1 MAPASS
7 CYAQHGELMTATLS
21 PCPPTGVVELATAQ
35 FEPRVGASP
44 VVGIAAAQPTL
55 ETVSVVIPAKNEAAN
70 LPWVL
75 ARLPAGIHEL
85 ILVDGI
91 STDDTIEVAR
101 RHVPEV
107 VVVHEL
113 RRGKGAAIRAG
124 FAAATGDIIVMMDA
138 DGSMDP
144 REIGRYVDAIRS
156 GAGLAKGS
164 RRLRGGGSADITF
177 VRDAGNRLLLAAG
190 NVLFRTR
197 FTELCYGFMAV
208 RRSAVPDLR
217 LVSDG
222 FEIETEIVAR
232 AVRTGLPVVEV
243 PSFEYPRRA
252 GSSNLNA
259 VRDGIR
265 IVRTMLQVRTGIGR
279 PRSEP
284 VRRVARSI

>member
-1 MAPASS
+1 
-7 CYAQHGELMTATLS
+7 MTATLS
-21 PCPPTGVVELATAQ
+21 PCPPSGVAALAAQ
-35 FEPRVGASP
+35 RADDDLDDARVARLASE
-44 VVGIAAAQPTL
+44 AAAL

-85 ILVDGI
+85 IVVDGI

-101 RHVPEV
+101 RHAPEV
-107 VVVHEL
+107 VIVHEM
-113 RRGKGAAIRAG
+113 RPGKGTAIRAG
-124 FAAATGDIIVMMDA
+124 FAAATGDIIVMLDA

-144 REIGRYVDAIRS
+144 IEIGRFVDAIRA

-164 RRLRGGGSADITF
+164 RRLPGGGSADITP
-177 VRDAGNRLLLAAG
+177 VRDLGNRALLAAG
-190 NVLFRTR
+190 NFLFRTR
-197 FTELCYGFMAV
+197 FSELCYGFMAV

-232 AVRTGLPVVEV
+232 ALRTGLKVVEV
-243 PSFEYPRRA
+243 PSFEFPRRA
-252 GSSNLNA
+252 GASNLNA
-259 VRDGIR
+259 VRDGLR
-265 IVRTMLQVRTGIGR
+265 IVRTMVQVRTGIGR

-284 VRRVARSI
+284 VHRAIRSI